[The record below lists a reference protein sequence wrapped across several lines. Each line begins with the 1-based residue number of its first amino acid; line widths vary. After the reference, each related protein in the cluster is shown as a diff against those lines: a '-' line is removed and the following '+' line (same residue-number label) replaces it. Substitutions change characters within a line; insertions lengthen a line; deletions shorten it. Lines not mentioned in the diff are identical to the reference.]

1 MHTVAIIATEE
12 AYLENNLATIT
23 FQNEIGALET
33 DFILRTSGR
42 LRCNVPILNEK
53 QLISAG
59 KRLRERES
67 KRERGRHIAY
77 IRRGEQIMH
86 PSEQKST
93 GNVSSLR

>member
-67 KRERGRHIAY
+67 KREREGDTLLI
-77 IRRGEQIMH
+77 
-86 PSEQKST
+86 
-93 GNVSSLR
+93 